1 MFHDRCSNYLGA
13 KDSSR
18 FHFYALLMGT
28 IKVSIDQDNRQ
39 CDSGRKS
46 IGGYMNIDLWEN
58 PIALDGIEFVE
69 YTSPNPEQLEQL
81 FINLG
86 FKKVGQHK
94 TKDVGLFRQGG
105 VNFIVNKEQKSFAK
119 NFQKLHG
126 PSICAMGW
134 RTKLRAEEAVKK
146 ACQRGARKYEG
157 KDGDAGYFPAIYGI
171 GDMVIYF
178 IDKYGKNSIYED
190 DFNFIGTEKNRGY
203 GFICVD
209 HLTNNVGVGKMDEWK
224 QFYEKVFNFRDVRFF
239 DIRGEK
245 TGLVSKVMSSPCGKI
260 TIPINEPTD
269 AKSQIQEY
277 LDEYHGEGI
286 QHLALLTQDI
296 EQTLREMRKSGIEF
310 LDAPD
315 TYYEML
321 PKRVDQFTED
331 LGVLRE
337 LKVLVDGDDRGYI
350 LQIFTKNL
358 IGPIF
363 FEIIQRKNHSGFG
376 EGNFQALF
384 DAIERDQ
391 KKRGVL

>member
-1 MFHDRCSNYLGA
+1 
-13 KDSSR
+13 
-18 FHFYALLMGT
+18 
-28 IKVSIDQDNRQ
+28 
-39 CDSGRKS
+39 
-46 IGGYMNIDLWEN
+46 MNIDRWEN

-69 YTSPNPEQLEQL
+69 YTSPYPEQLEKL
-81 FINLG
+81 FLSLG
-86 FKKVGQHK
+86 FVKIGQHK

-119 NFQKLHG
+119 NFQKIHG

-146 ACQRGARKYEG
+146 SCQRGARRYDGRE
-157 KDGDAGYFPAIYGI
+157 GDAGSFPAIYGI

-178 IDKYGKNSIYED
+178 IDKYGDRSIYEE
-190 DFNFIGTEKNRGY
+190 DFNFIEEKKNKGV

-224 QFYEKVFNFRDVRFF
+224 AFYEKVFNFKDVRFF
-239 DIRGEK
+239 DIRGQK
-245 TGLVSKVMSSPCGKI
+245 TGLTSRVMSSPCGKI
-260 TIPINEPTD
+260 TIPINEPSD
-269 AKSQIQEY
+269 QKSQIQEY

-286 QHLALLTQDI
+286 QHLALLTQDM
-296 EQTLREMRKSGIEF
+296 EKTLKALKSSGIEF
-310 LDAPD
+310 LDTPD
-315 TYYEML
+315 TYYELL
-321 PKRVDQFTED
+321 PKRIDQFTED
-331 LGVLRE
+331 LDMLR
-337 LKVLVDGDDRGYI
+337 KYKIQVDGDDRGYL

-363 FEIIQRKNHSGFG
+363 FEIIQRKNHDGFG

-391 KKRGVL
+391 QRRGVL